1 MNELC
6 VCITC
11 LAVYVGRWGCCVQD
25 ELWRTS
31 RRVTG
36 TLLQHVGGRGWTL
49 NRHTFPFVFSFL
61 YLRLLH
67 LPPNLRSFHPPPHLF
82 LHHLLPLLFLQS
94 PADNFTLTCW
104 SSHNASRSAS
114 HSSPLSSWI
123 KPYLLPHWLHN
134 LEGKK
139 SCVWVCLTRREVV
152 FFFLQSALSAV
163 EDTRTPGPPLP
174 ADVGSRETI
183 GGAC

>member
-1 MNELC
+1 MHYVFGY
-6 VCITC
+6 VCRW
-11 LAVYVGRWGCCVQD
+11 RWGCCVQD
-25 ELWRTS
+25 EPWPTS

-49 NRHTFPFVFSFL
+49 NRHTSPFVFSFL

-82 LHHLLPLLFLQS
+82 LHHLLPLLFPKR

-104 SSHNASRSAS
+104 SSHNTSRSAS
-114 HSSPLSSWI
+114 HSSPLSSQI
-123 KPYLLPHWLHN
+123 KPYLLPHWLHSFA
-134 LEGKK
+134 EGKKK
-139 SCVWVCLTRREVV
+139 SCVWVCAARREVFF

-163 EDTRTPGPPLP
+163 EDTGTPGPPLP